1 MTGQK
6 IRQRIFSVGMNEEM
20 SVKIIELVKNN
31 PEIFYN
37 QQHFFRIAASRLMN
51 DFENEM
57 KRYIEP
63 KELESEKQ

>member
-1 MTGQK
+1 
-6 IRQRIFSVGMNEEM
+6 MNEEM